1 MERLILAR
9 HAESVFS
16 ARGAISGDPDACG
29 GLTADGRAQAAM
41 LGERLRRERVDLAAT
56 SSFRRAQETADVA
69 LAGRPVSR
77 LVVPELD
84 DIRVGSFEG
93 GPLQSYR
100 DWAWAH
106 GPLEPGPGG
115 GESRAEAAARF
126 ARGFRLLLE
135 RDEASILHVGHSLPL
150 RYLLN
155 AAAGHD
161 PRARSEL
168 VDHASAEIL
177 DAQAVE
183 AAVARLERWC
193 ASPAFA

>member
-1 MERLILAR
+1 MERLVLAR
-9 HAESVFS
+9 HAESVLS
-16 ARGAISGDPDACG
+16 ARGVISGDPAACR
-29 GLTADGRAQAAM
+29 GLTDTGRQQASA
-41 LGERLRRERVDLAAT
+41 LGERLRGEPVDLAAT
-56 SSFRRAQETADVA
+56 TSFRRAQETADLA
-69 LAGRPVSR
+69 LESRDVPR
-77 LVVPELD
+77 LVVSELD

-93 GPLQSYR
+93 GPLQAYR

-115 GESRAEAAARF
+115 GESRAEAAGRF

-135 RDEASILHVGHSLPL
+135 RDEPSILHVGHSLPL

-161 PRARSEL
+161 PAARSEL
-168 VDHASAEIL
+168 VGHADAHVL
-177 DAQAVE
+177 DARAVE
-183 AAVARLERWC
+183 AGVERLERWC

>member
-16 ARGAISGDPDACG
+16 AAGVISGDPDACG
-29 GLTADGRAQAAM
+29 GLTATGRAQAAA
-41 LGERLRRERVDLAAT
+41 LGDRLRGERVDLAAT
-56 SSFRRAQETADVA
+56 SSFRRAQETADLA
-69 LAGRPVSR
+69 LEGRAVPR

-93 GPLQSYR
+93 GPLQAYR

-106 GPLEPGPGG
+106 GPREPGPGG
-115 GESRAEAAARF
+115 GESRAEAVARF

-155 AAAGHD
+155 ASAGHD

-168 VDHASAEIL
+168 VDNASAEIL
-177 DAQAVE
+177 AADAVE

>member
-1 MERLILAR
+1 
-9 HAESVFS
+9 V
-16 ARGAISGDPDACG
+16 P
-29 GLTADGRAQAAM
+29 
-41 LGERLRRERVDLAAT
+41 
-56 SSFRRAQETADVA
+56 
-69 LAGRPVSR
+69 R
-77 LVVPELD
+77 LVLSELD

-93 GPLQSYR
+93 GPLQAYL

-106 GPLEPGPGG
+106 GPVEEPPGG
-115 GESRAEAAARF
+115 GETRAGAAGRF

-168 VDHASAEIL
+168 VDNASAEIL
-177 DAQAVE
+177 GAEAVE
-183 AAVARLERWC
+183 TAVARLERWC

>member
-1 MERLILAR
+1 MERLVLAR
-9 HAESVFS
+9 HAESVLS
-16 ARGAISGDPDACG
+16 ARGLISGDPGACG
-29 GLTADGRAQAAM
+29 GLTATGQAQAAA
-41 LGERLRRERVDLAAT
+41 LGERLRDERIDLAAT
-56 SSFRRAQETADVA
+56 SSFRRTQETANRALEGRDV
-69 LAGRPVSR
+69 PR

-93 GPLQSYR
+93 GPLQAYR

-115 GESRAEAAARF
+115 GESRAEATRRF

-155 AAAGHD
+155 AAAGQD

-168 VDHASAEIL
+168 VDHAAAEIL

-183 AAVARLERWC
+183 TAVARLERWC

>member
-9 HAESVFS
+9 HAESVLS
-16 ARGAISGDPDACG
+16 ARGVISGDPAACG
-29 GLTADGRAQAAM
+29 GLTPAGRGQAAA
-41 LGERLRRERVDLAAT
+41 LGERLRGERIDLAAT
-56 SSFRRAQETADVA
+56 SSFRRAQETADRA
-69 LAGRPVSR
+69 LDGRAVPR

-93 GPLQSYR
+93 SPLQAYR
-100 DWAWAH
+100 DWAWTH

-115 GESRAEAAARF
+115 GESRAEAAGRF
-126 ARGFRLLLE
+126 ARGFRVLLE

-155 AAAGHD
+155 AAAGDD

-168 VDHASAEIL
+168 VDHAAAEIL
-177 DAQAVE
+177 DAQVVE
-183 AAVARLERWC
+183 TAVARLERWC

>member
-1 MERLILAR
+1 MILAR
-9 HAESVFS
+9 HAESVLS
-16 ARGAISGDPDACG
+16 ARGLISGDPAACR
-29 GLTADGRAQAAM
+29 GLTDAGRAQAAA
-41 LGERLRRERVDLAAT
+41 LGRWLRTEPIDLVAT
-56 SSFRRAQETADVA
+56 SSFRRAQETAELA
-69 LAGRPVSR
+69 LDGRPVPR

-93 GPLQSYR
+93 GPLQAYL

-126 ARGFRLLLE
+126 ARGFRVLLE

-150 RYLLN
+150 RYVLN

-161 PRARSEL
+161 PAARSPV
-168 VDHASAEIL
+168 VDHATAEIL

-183 AAVARLERWC
+183 AGVERLERWC
-193 ASPAFA
+193 ASPAFG

>member
-1 MERLILAR
+1 MQRLILAR

-16 ARGAISGDPDACG
+16 AAGVISGDPDACG
-29 GLTADGRAQAAM
+29 GLTASGRAQATA
-41 LGERLRRERVDLAAT
+41 LGDRLRGEGVDLAAT
-56 SSFRRAQETADVA
+56 SSVRRAQETADLA
-69 LAGRPVSR
+69 LEGRVVPR

-84 DIRVGSFEG
+84 DIRVGTFEG
-93 GPLQSYR
+93 GPLQAYR

-106 GPLEPGPGG
+106 GPLEAPPGG
-115 GESRAEAAARF
+115 GESRAGAAGRY

-150 RYLLN
+150 RYLLD
-155 AAAGHD
+155 AAAGQD

-168 VDHASAEIL
+168 VENAAAEIL
-177 DAQAVE
+177 DAGAVE

>member
-1 MERLILAR
+1 MERLILSR

-16 ARGAISGDPDACG
+16 AHGVISGDPDACG
-29 GLTADGRAQAAM
+29 GLTDSGRVQAAA
-41 LGERLRRERVDLAAT
+41 LADRLRGERVDLVAT
-56 SSFRRAQETADVA
+56 SSFRRAQETADLA
-69 LAGRPVSR
+69 LEGRALPR

-93 GPLQSYR
+93 GPLQAYR

-106 GPLEPGPGG
+106 GPLEGAPDG

-135 RDEASILHVGHSLPL
+135 RDEAAILHVGHSLPL

-155 AAAGHD
+155 AAAGGD
-161 PRARSEL
+161 PRPRSDL
-168 VDHASAEIL
+168 VDNATAEVL

-183 AAVARLERWC
+183 TAVLRLERWC

>member
-9 HAESVFS
+9 HAESVLS
-16 ARGAISGDPDACG
+16 ARGVISGDPVACG
-29 GLTADGRAQAAM
+29 GLTAAGRAQAAA
-41 LGERLRRERVDLAAT
+41 LAEELRAEPVDLAAT
-56 SSFRRAQETADVA
+56 SSFRRTRETADLA
-69 LAGRPVSR
+69 LEGRAVPR
-77 LVVPELD
+77 LVVAELD

-93 GPLQSYR
+93 GPLPAYL

-106 GPLEPGPGG
+106 GPVEAGPGG
-115 GESRAEAAARF
+115 GESRAEAAGRF
-126 ARGFRLLLE
+126 ARGFRLLLG

-155 AAAGHD
+155 AAAGRD

-168 VDHASAEIL
+168 VDHATAEIL

-183 AAVARLERWC
+183 TAVARLERWC